1 TTLVL
6 VNAEAGGV
14 SGIGYSYA
22 DVATAKLIE
31 DTLAA
36 EIIGQDAM
44 DVNAGW
50 HAMVRRI
57 RNLGRPGICSMAIS
71 AVDCALWDLKA
82 RLLNVPLIA
91 LLGEVH
97 SGVPVYGSGGFT
109 SYSISQLQRQLSGWV
124 KHGIVRVKMKVGRQP
139 EHDGERVHA
148 ARKAIGGQA
157 ELYVDANG
165 AY

>member
-1 TTLVL
+1 MRIAKPGNIARVERIEARAYPIPPLTPEADGTLSWDKTTLVL

-31 DTLAA
+31 DTRAA

-71 AVDCALWDLKA
+71 PVHNALWDLKA
-82 RLLNVPLIA
+82 RMLNLQLVKLLA
-91 LLGEVH
+91 H
-97 SGVPVYGSGGFT
+97 
-109 SYSISQLQRQLSGWV
+109 
-124 KHGIVRVKMKVGRQP
+124 VRKNMP
-139 EHDGERVHA
+139 
-148 ARKAIGGQA
+148 
-157 ELYVDANG
+157 
-165 AY
+165 